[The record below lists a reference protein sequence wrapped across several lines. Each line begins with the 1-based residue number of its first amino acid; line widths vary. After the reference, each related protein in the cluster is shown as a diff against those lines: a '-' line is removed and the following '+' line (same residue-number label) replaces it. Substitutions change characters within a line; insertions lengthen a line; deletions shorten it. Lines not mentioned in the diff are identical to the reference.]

1 MADYND
7 DLNYPDPFYISDIE
21 TYELLYVNEAGR
33 RLFKVPLD
41 ADLDGVACYE
51 FLQGRHDPCPFCTN
65 HLLSVDKSY
74 VWEFTNPLTKHRHLL
89 NDRLINWGGKLV
101 RLEVGFDL
109 TDQKE
114 EGMRFRNLHKNEQII
129 LEIAN
134 DLYRATDPQRAS
146 DSMLERLGAELH
158 AERAYIF
165 SAHNSLFDNTYEWCA
180 EGVAPEIGN
189 LQSIDYA
196 GFSRWLDLFDRNECV
211 LIEDLSLLKGTIDD
225 FEYETLAQQGIV
237 TLVVSPIERDG
248 ELVGFLGLDN
258 PPVELIRDIAP
269 LLRTLCYFYSMT
281 LQRIENERQLVTM
294 SYHDSLTG
302 LYNRNRYNEDVQAL
316 EKLARPFG
324 AIFLD
329 VNGMKEINDRS
340 GHAEGDR
347 LLQMCAETMR
357 GVLGGAARI
366 YRVGGDEF
374 VATVVDTDEEGFRA
388 LVDGLQRAFAETPSC
403 NVAIGAQWTAR
414 SDEIDQALFDADEAM
429 YRDKRRFYR
438 SKYTSNLAD
447 VRHPRGGRY
456 HEVAGGAASESFDR
470 GASFMNVLGL
480 GFARQ
485 LMDEDFSVIASNDLY
500 ATLMDDDVASR
511 RAVGLLASRAF
522 EAGEQS
528 FCGTVRVSRRGE
540 PAWVEVIG
548 AFAEEAAEGSPV
560 VCVAYIDL
568 EDTLATIAAAE

>member
-189 LQSIDYA
+189 LQGIDYA
-196 GFSRWLDLFDRNECV
+196 NFSRWLDLFGRNECV

-302 LYNRNRYNEDVQAL
+302 LYNRNRYNEDVRAL

-329 VNGMKEINDRS
+329 VNGMKEINDRG

-347 LLQMCAETMR
+347 LLQMCSETMR
-357 GVLGGAARI
+357 RVLGGAARI

-414 SDEIDQALFDADEAM
+414 SDEIDRALFDADEAM

-438 SKYTSNLAD
+438 SKYTSDLAGA
-447 VRHPRGGRY
+447 RHPRSGRY
-456 HEVAGGAASESFDR
+456 HEAGSGAPSESFER
-470 GASFMNVLGL
+470 GASFMNVLGF

-500 ATLMDDDVASR
+500 AALVGDDAASR
-511 RAVGLLASRAF
+511 RAVGALASRAF
-522 EAGEQS
+522 EAGERS
-528 FCGTVRVSRRGE
+528 FCGPVRVSRRGE

-548 AFAEEAAEGSPV
+548 TFAEEAVEGTPV

-568 EDTLATIAAAE
+568 EDALATIAAAE